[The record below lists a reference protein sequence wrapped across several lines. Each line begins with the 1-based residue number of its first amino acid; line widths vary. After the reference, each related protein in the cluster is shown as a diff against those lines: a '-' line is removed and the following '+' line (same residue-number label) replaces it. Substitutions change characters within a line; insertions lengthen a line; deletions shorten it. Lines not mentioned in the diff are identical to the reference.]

1 MIAPPFWSSSIGF
14 RGLLDNEVHVWRFG
28 LDAPSSVLNR
38 FEATLSHD
46 EIARADRF
54 RGPGLRARFIA
65 GRGGLRAI
73 LARYTGRTPDALEFA
88 YRENGK
94 PWLTGEPNPP
104 KLEFNLAHSHEVALC
119 AVVAN
124 RVVGVDIEHM
134 RPMENGPAIIQR
146 FFSPSERAAF
156 LGLPEAERFAAFY
169 RGWTRKEAYLKAVG
183 TGLATELDSFDVPL
197 APGEPPALLRIGDDP
212 VEPGRW
218 LMCDIEPGPGYAGS
232 LVVARGEWEP
242 PRVRLWDVE
251 FG

>member
-1 MIAPPFWSSSIGF
+1 MIAPSSWSSPRAF
-14 RGLLDNEVHVWRFG
+14 QGLLENELHVWRFG
-28 LDAPSSVLNR
+28 LDPPPSVLDR
-38 FEATLSHD
+38 FEQTLSQD

-54 RGPGLRARFIA
+54 RGPGLRSRFIA

-73 LARYTGRTPDALEFA
+73 LARYVGCDPESLDFA

-94 PWLTGEPNPP
+94 PWLTGEPHPQ
-104 KLEFNLAHSHEVALC
+104 KLEFNLAHSHELALC
-119 AVVAN
+119 AIVAN

-146 FFSPSERAAF
+146 FFSPAERVAF
-156 LGLPEAERFAAFY
+156 LSLPESERFAAFY

-212 VEPGRW
+212 SEPRRW
-218 LMCDIEPGPGYAGS
+218 LMCDIEPGAGYAGS
-232 LVVARGEWEP
+232 LVVARAGLEV
-242 PRVRLWDVE
+242 PRVRLWEAE
-251 FG
+251 FE